1 MANLPRLALAT
12 VATLTTAAAMMSP
25 VPAQAASGPW
35 SSMKQA
41 RQVHDPRITEASGL
55 TRSTW
60 PRATIMVHNDS
71 GDTSRFFALSRTG
84 ATLAVFTLPS
94 APHNDWE
101 DTASGPNHTLWF
113 GDIGDNS
120 VHRRTISVI
129 RVKEPRQLSSGRLAS
144 KTFTLTYPDG
154 AHNAE
159 GLMVR
164 PRSGRVYIVTK
175 DSSGG
180 HIYRAPKTLRAGA
193 TNRLTKV
200 ASAPATVTGAD
211 FSPKGKLFVL
221 RTYTRAYLYRGI
233 GKPAHRVIRLPS
245 SGESIGFNRSG
256 RAINIG
262 SEGADQPIWRITR

>member
-12 VATLTTAAAMMSP
+12 IATLTTTAALMSP
-25 VPAQAASGPW
+25 APAQAAREPW

-41 RQVHDPRITEASGL
+41 RQVTDPRITEASGL
-55 TRSTW
+55 TRSTYA
-60 PRATIMVHNDS
+60 RSTIMVHNDS

-84 ATLAVFTLPS
+84 ATRAVFTLPS

-101 DTASGPNHTLWF
+101 DAASGPHHTLWF

-120 VHRRTISVI
+120 VHRSTISVI
-129 RVKEPRQLSSGRLAS
+129 RVKEPRDLTSRSLAS
-144 KTFTLTYPDG
+144 RTFTLRYPDG

-159 GLMVR
+159 ALMVR

-175 DSSGG
+175 DASGG

-193 TNRLTKV
+193 VNRLKKV

-211 FSPKGKLFVL
+211 FSPNGERFVL
-221 RTYTRAYLYRGI
+221 RTYTRAYLYRGV
-233 GKPAHRVIRLPS
+233 GKSAFRVIRLPS
-245 SGESIGFNRSG
+245 SGESIGYSRSG

-262 SEGADQPIWRITR
+262 SEGADQPIWRIDR